1 MKIRV
6 GAQLCWTCLKACGG
20 CAWSDR
26 LEPVP
31 GWTAVHVLMRYR
43 EGKRLRPRDVE
54 SYSITAC
61 PEYVED
67 ARAAAME
74 PDCPMN
80 VYREVLA

>member
-20 CAWSDR
+20 CSWSSR
-26 LEPVP
+26 FEPVP
-31 GWTAVHVLMRYR
+31 GWTAVAVAMRYR
-43 EGKRLRPRDVE
+43 DGKNRDVQT
-54 SYSITAC
+54 YSITAC

-67 ARAAAME
+67 ARAVAME
-74 PDCPMN
+74 PEAKTV